1 MFCPQCRSEYVTGI
15 KTCRECGVPLIE
27 VLNPIEYDYVE
38 YEEITTTMNPG
49 DVALIRSILDS
60 AAMVYFIAEENFTLV
75 SPWVQPAR
83 ILVRKDQAETAR
95 LLLSDLDLSYSGT
108 AGTTAP

>member
-1 MFCPQCRSEYVTGI
+1 MFCPQCRSEYVAGI
-15 KTCRECGVPLIE
+15 KKCRECGVPLVE
-27 VLNPIEYDYVE
+27 ALNPIEYDYVE
-38 YEEITTTMNPG
+38 YEEIATTMNPG

-60 AAMVYFIAEENFTLV
+60 TAIVYLIPEENFTLV